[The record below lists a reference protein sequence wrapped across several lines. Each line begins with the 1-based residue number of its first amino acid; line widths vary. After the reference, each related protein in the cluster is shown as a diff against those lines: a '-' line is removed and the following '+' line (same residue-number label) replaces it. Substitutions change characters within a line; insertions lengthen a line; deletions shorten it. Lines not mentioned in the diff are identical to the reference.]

1 MEGAR
6 EQQGRVVGGMSGR
19 ASSWLAWSV
28 CTVTVLIL
36 AFSLL
41 LIVLGWPTPLP
52 QGWTPWRDQAVS
64 LVGLIG
70 VPILGGLIASRRPEN
85 LYGWLWLGFGLG
97 LTLQLLGGALC
108 CLRAGGGAGIA
119 ARSPNYLPRPRARG
133 AAGAHLRTLP
143 LAALSH
149 GAAAVAALASPGL
162 DLDLLRSGAPGLEL
176 LVCQAGNSRGGDHCC
191 DRIRR
196 SGHLRC
202 LRPLGALARGPLS
215 PGERVGAPTA
225 EVVRVGRSPGRCL
238 SRRIFRDRG
247 AARGHGVES
256 ARRCEQDGSLLGSR
270 CRHPAV

>member
-6 EQQGRVVGGMSGR
+6 EQEGRVVGGMSAP
-19 ASSWLAWSV
+19 ASSWLDWSV

-52 QGWTPWRDQAVS
+52 QGWTLWRDQAVS

-97 LTLQLLGGALC
+97 LTLQLLGGLYAAYALVVEPGS
-108 CLRAGGGAGIA
+108 LPAPRTISRVLELGG
-119 ARSPNYLPRPRARG
+119 
-133 AAGAHLRTLP
+133 P
-143 LAALSH
+143 LALTFAPFLLLLFPTGRLPSPRWRP
-149 GAAAVAALASPGL
+149 LAWISTF
-162 DLDLLRSGAPGLEL
+162 SGVVL
-176 LVCQAGNSRGGDHCC
+176 LVLNFLFARPETVGGGDHCC